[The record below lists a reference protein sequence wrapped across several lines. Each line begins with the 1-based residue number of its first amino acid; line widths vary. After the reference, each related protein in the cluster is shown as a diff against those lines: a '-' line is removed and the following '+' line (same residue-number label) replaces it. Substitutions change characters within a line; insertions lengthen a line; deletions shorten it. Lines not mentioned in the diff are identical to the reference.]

1 MELCTACIWTSAQW
15 SHTLTPNRRASY
27 HGFARSISLVP
38 QRRRRST
45 LYVTNAASTS
55 APVSSQ
61 NITQLPRTKS
71 ISSDKPSSAL
81 EQLDIERGVC
91 IPFRKYTPE
100 MVRKK
105 VMDSRGSILS
115 LASRGVEIIWKLG
128 FYWSSLV
135 YDFLVGR
142 DEEIVPYRARQ
153 LRNLLCDLG
162 PSFIKAGQVLAN
174 RPDIIR
180 EDYMNE
186 LCILQD
192 DVPPVPNQVAFAIIE
207 EELGQPLE
215 RLFSKI

>member
-15 SHTLTPNRRASY
+15 SQTVTPNRRASY
-27 HGFARSISLVP
+27 DGFVRSISTSP

-45 LYVTNAASTS
+45 LCVMNAASTS

-61 NITQLPRTKS
+61 SVTQLPRSSSSGLKS
-71 ISSDKPSSAL
+71 ISSNKTSSAM

-105 VMDSRGSILS
+105 VLDSRGSILS

-128 FYWSSLV
+128 FYWSSLM

-153 LRNLLCDLG
+153 LRNLL
-162 PSFIKAGQVLAN
+162 
-174 RPDIIR
+174 
-180 EDYMNE
+180 
-186 LCILQD
+186 
-192 DVPPVPNQVAFAIIE
+192 
-207 EELGQPLE
+207 
-215 RLFSKI
+215 

>member
-100 MVRKK
+100 MVPKSSCFYVYRIDLVKVILIVCISTIARSGKK
-105 VMDSRGSILS
+105 SWIQE
-115 LASRGVEIIWKLG
+115 A
-128 FYWSSLV
+128 
-135 YDFLVGR
+135 
-142 DEEIVPYRARQ
+142 PYY
-153 LRNLLCDLG
+153 
-162 PSFIKAGQVLAN
+162 P
-174 RPDIIR
+174 
-180 EDYMNE
+180 
-186 LCILQD
+186 
-192 DVPPVPNQVAFAIIE
+192 
-207 EELGQPLE
+207 
-215 RLFSKI
+215 